1 MKIGIPRALFYY
13 EYYPFW
19 KVFFEAL
26 GQQVVL
32 SSSTNE
38 ALLKKGVALCVD
50 DACLPI
56 KSFHGHVADLADK
69 VDAIFIP
76 RIVSI
81 EPQKYLCPKFL
92 GLPDMIRN
100 SIPKLPPL
108 IDAELNLY
116 KSKKGIKNHVI
127 QIGDALNKN
136 KTEVLRA
143 YHKAASAQ
151 KKYKQFITTYK
162 IAPCEILPDID
173 FKPPKQEE
181 SELHTA
187 SYPKVLLVGHHYNIY
202 DTFLSMNLVAKLKRQ
217 HINLITTDMVSDSEI
232 KKVAKKLTKDMFWT
246 LGERSL
252 GAAFYFLDK
261 GELDGIIHVAS
272 FGCGPDSFVGELLER
287 KIKRYYKIPFL
298 YLTLDEHA
306 AEAGFD
312 TRLEAFLDVLEGR
325 KVQ

>member
-19 KVFFEAL
+19 KIFFETL
-26 GQQVVL
+26 GQEVVL
-32 SSSTNE
+32 SSPTNE
-38 ALLKKGVALCVD
+38 AMLKKGVALCVD

-69 VDAIFIP
+69 ADAIYIP

-81 EPQKYLCPKFL
+81 EPRKYLCPKFL

-100 SIPKLPPL
+100 SIAKLPPL
-108 IDAELNLY
+108 IDAEINLY
-116 KSKKGIKNHVI
+116 KGKKGIKNHVI
-127 QIGDALNKN
+127 QIGDVLHKN
-136 KTEVLRA
+136 KAEVMKA
-143 YHKAASAQ
+143 YCKAANTQ
-151 KKYKQFITTYK
+151 KRYKKFLITYK
-162 IAPCEILPDID
+162 KTPCEILPNVD
-173 FKPPKQEE
+173 FKSSIEANTDL
-181 SELHTA
+181 SDDVH
-187 SYPKVLLVGHHYNIY
+187 PKVLLVGHHYNIY
-202 DTFLSMNLVAKLKRQ
+202 DTFLSMNLIVKLKRQ

-232 KKVAKKLTKDMFWT
+232 KKGAKKLTKDMFWT

-261 GELDGIIHVAS
+261 GELDGVIHVAS

-287 KIKRYYKIPFL
+287 KIKRYYKVPFL

-312 TRLEAFLDVLEGR
+312 TRVEAFLDVLEGR
-325 KVQ
+325 KTQ